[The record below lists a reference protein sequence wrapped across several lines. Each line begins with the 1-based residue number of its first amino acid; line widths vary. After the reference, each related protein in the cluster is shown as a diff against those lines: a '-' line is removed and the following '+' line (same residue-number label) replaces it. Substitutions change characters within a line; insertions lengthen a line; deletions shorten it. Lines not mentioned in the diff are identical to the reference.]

1 MPRAASTARASARP
15 RGPPND
21 ASTTYRRTQYGD
33 PITSADRRSGRA
45 SRNEACSPAFACVSS
60 RPAGLRS
67 HTPISHTASMP
78 SGVTSSQAE
87 AGTSASVTG
96 RPAAR
101 DCSLSQIAVFTS

>member
-1 MPRAASTARASARP
+1 
-15 RGPPND
+15 
-21 ASTTYRRTQYGD
+21 
-33 PITSADRRSGRA
+33 
-45 SRNEACSPAFACVSS
+45 
-60 RPAGLRS
+60 
-67 HTPISHTASMP
+67 MP